1 MLHALYVS
9 AFNCGIVNKRFSV
22 KPHPSSRKFACAF
35 SISVRCAMPP
45 SPLSGRAREVVFCR
59 EVCCEM
65 FFCETYEMFAV
76 NKHFCDEPIYKSEP
90 DLPSPKAGRGD
101 RTPRGVWWVRHETLR
116 FPQRFAHGVR
126 RAQKAAGSRG
136 KCRAKTKRCFVFEP
150 CVARFIPPPRARSV
164 AARKRAESAQG
175 NI

>member
-1 MLHALYVS
+1 MTWYRTIWEQFVLHALYVS

-136 KCRAKTKRCFVFEP
+136 KCRAKNK
-150 CVARFIPPPRARSV
+150 ALLRF
-164 AARKRAESAQG
+164 
-175 NI
+175 